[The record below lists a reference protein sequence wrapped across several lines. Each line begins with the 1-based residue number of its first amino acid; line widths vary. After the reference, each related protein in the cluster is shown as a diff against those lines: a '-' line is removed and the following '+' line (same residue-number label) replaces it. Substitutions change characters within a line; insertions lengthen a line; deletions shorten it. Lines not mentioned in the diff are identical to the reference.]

1 MDLNEKLEQV
11 CRDFR
16 IEDTYLGY
24 ETIQMGNV
32 NHTYKVNFRLADGS
46 PKSFLVQNVNT
57 YAFRDPVG
65 LMENIDKVTEHIR
78 QSAPAKPACTST
90 TPRTG
95 RPTSSMAATSGG

>member
-11 CRDFR
+11 CRLFR

-32 NHTYKVNFRLADGS
+32 NHTYKVNFRLSDGTK
-46 PKSFLVQNVNT
+46 KSFLVQNVNT

-65 LMENIDKVTEHIR
+65 LMDNIDKVTGAHPCKIPR
-78 QSAPAKPACTST
+78 KNLPAFP
-90 TPRTG
+90 PHR
-95 RPTSSMAATSGG
+95 RPEDLRHRRG

>member
-11 CRDFR
+11 CRLFR

-32 NHTYKVNFRLADGS
+32 NHTYKVNFRLSDGTK
-46 PKSFLVQNVNT
+46 KSFLVQNVNT

-65 LMENIDKVTEHIR
+65 LMDNIDKVTEHIR
-78 QSAPAKPACTST
+78 KIPRKNLPAFP
-90 TPRTG
+90 PHR
-95 RPTSSMAATSGG
+95 RPEDLRHRRG